1 MPSARRA
8 FPRQAIPVV
17 LGRASAHP
25 GGALT
30 GAFRQ
35 ATEQPRILDRDWR
48 SYRTEIYRQRDKTN
62 EIREKKKLPLETGP
76 IFYHETVDYFYE
88 QDFVYEG

>member
-1 MPSARRA
+1 M
-8 FPRQAIPVV
+8 
-17 LGRASAHP
+17 
-25 GGALT
+25 
-30 GAFRQ
+30 
-35 ATEQPRILDRDWR
+35 
-48 SYRTEIYRQRDKTN
+48 EIYRQRDKTN

>member
-1 MPSARRA
+1 L
-8 FPRQAIPVV
+8 RQREGNLDYPGLILFLADNPTTF
-17 LGRASAHP
+17 SFDPTEHP
-25 GGALT
+25 
-30 GAFRQ
+30 Q
-35 ATEQPRILDRDWR
+35 ILDCDWR

-62 EIREKKKLPLETGP
+62 EIRKKKKLPLETGP